1 MPVNQI
7 DLAEIEANRT
17 FRWQS
22 WSQKAKGIYFNYR
35 YSWFLIAKVSISSKR
50 ELSFAFGNI
59 LIKKIRP
66 QHAHGRDRPML
77 SIRYVF
83 VLIFPTD
90 DRYGQSSLNMVLFS
104 YSLYRHHSFHR
115 TLSSDK
121 FISMCIESVSF
132 NKHITASYHTILL
145 ISFHFF
151 GTLLS
156 CVMIFFFIFDFKF
169 ISCYWK
175 FMQKC
180 VFVTV
185 PFVVDAIINV
195 GECVLGSER

>member
-1 MPVNQI
+1 M
-7 DLAEIEANRT
+7 LMGANMR
-17 FRWQS
+17 
-22 WSQKAKGIYFNYR
+22 A
-35 YSWFLIAKVSISSKR
+35 
-50 ELSFAFGNI
+50 
-59 LIKKIRP
+59 
-66 QHAHGRDRPML
+66 RDRPML

-156 CVMIFFFIFDFKF
+156 CVMIFFHLRFWIYFMLLKIHAKMCVCYRSVRGRCDYKCWGMCVGVREITKPALSISLYGDVSVHYGIRIIF
-169 ISCYWK
+169 C
-175 FMQKC
+175 
-180 VFVTV
+180 
-185 PFVVDAIINV
+185 
-195 GECVLGSER
+195 